1 MAIVVAG
8 GGAIGLMMAGQL
20 AHAGQAVALLARP
33 RTVEQLRQQPLRIQ
47 AGKHSL
53 HVALPHVAPS
63 PAELPPAFH
72 APDLAI
78 VCVKSYDTEALIPSL
93 HDISPRQVLSLQNG
107 VGNEEQLAA
116 QFGAERVLAGVV
128 TSSVQQMAPDTL
140 TITRRGGI
148 GIADLRLTD
157 ELPRAAAW
165 AMQLRTP
172 TNDVTYYPDYRA
184 MKWSKLLL
192 NMLANA
198 IPAILD
204 LPVATVYRRAD
215 LVALEQRA
223 LLEAVQVM
231 TRSGFGPVNLP
242 SYPVTRLVWAMQS
255 LPMPVLRPLLQRVVG
270 GGRGGK
276 QPSLHQDLLR
286 GRTRTEGD
294 YLYGAVVA
302 AAPPVQSSVP
312 VNTILWQTLRD
323 IASGVQDWSHY
334 RQQPQRLCE
343 AIANGTTTGAT
354 SPA

>member
-1 MAIVVAG
+1 
-8 GGAIGLMMAGQL
+8 
-20 AHAGQAVALLARP
+20 
-33 RTVEQLRQQPLRIQ
+33 
-47 AGKHSL
+47 
-53 HVALPHVAPS
+53 
-63 PAELPPAFH
+63 
-72 APDLAI
+72 
-78 VCVKSYDTEALIPSL
+78 
-93 HDISPRQVLSLQNG
+93 
-107 VGNEEQLAA
+107 
-116 QFGAERVLAGVV
+116 
-128 TSSVQQMAPDTL
+128 
-140 TITRRGGI
+140 
-148 GIADLRLTD
+148 
-157 ELPRAAAW
+157 
-165 AMQLRTP
+165 
-172 TNDVTYYPDYRA
+172 

-343 AIANGTTTGAT
+343 AIANGTTTGAA